1 MITPLSLSP
10 RILRSRALLPRAY
23 LPPGPSLVCARLFN
37 VLAVESSADDT
48 AAAIVTSDRRILAN
62 VVIKQNQIHEQYGGI
77 YPLEAARAHQQNLPL
92 AVQRA
97 LTEARLDMS
106 SIDGVAF
113 TRGPGMPGG
122 LTVGAAGA
130 RTLAAALNKPV
141 VGVHHMQAHAL
152 TALLTEPSSSRPAFP
167 FLTLLVSGGHTLLV
181 LATSP
186 FRFEILASTLDI
198 AVGNAFDKVA
208 RALRVPGWATLG
220 PGAALE
226 AFCEPMPQENE
237 DTTVPRFRHGMTR
250 QSDAMSFTGPHTQ
263 VDRVISRAGGLAAL
277 SGETQKDL
285 AREFQREA
293 VGQLVRKTRWGLD
306 QCKERGHIVKHVVV
320 SGGVASNQYLR
331 ARLRDALG
339 EGVILAFPPPA
350 LCTDNA
356 VMIAYASLYRF
367 LVGDTDEY
375 NVAIRKDWSLEDLEE
390 PNAWTESGLV
400 DI

>member
-1 MITPLSLSP
+1 MT
-10 RILRSRALLPRAY
+10 
-23 LPPGPSLVCARLFN
+23 
-37 VLAVESSADDT
+37 T
-48 AAAIVTSDRRILAN
+48 TS
-62 VVIKQNQIHEQYGGI
+62 HS
-77 YPLEAARAHQQNLPL
+77 EAKLTVYKPI

-97 LTEARLDMS
+97 LSEAELDMS

-122 LTVGAAGA
+122 LSIGAAGA

-152 TALLTEPSSSRPAFP
+152 TALLTEPPARRPAFP

-186 FRFEILASTLDI
+186 FRFKILADTLDI
-198 AVGNAFDKVA
+198 AVGNAYDKVA
-208 RALRVPGWATLG
+208 RALGVPGWGTLG

-226 AFCEPMPQENE
+226 LFCGEMPSEQE
-237 DTTVPRFRHGMTR
+237 DTSIPRFRHGMTR
-250 QSDAMSFTGPHTQ
+250 QPDALSFTGPHTQ
-263 VDRVISRAGGLAAL
+263 VDRIISRAGGLETL
-277 SGETQKDL
+277 GEATRRDI

-293 VGQLVRKTRWGLD
+293 VGQLVRKTQWALGK
-306 QCKERGHIVKHVVV
+306 CTEHGHTVRHVVV

-331 ARLRDALG
+331 ARMRDAVG
-339 EGVILAFPPPA
+339 EDVVLAFPPPA

-356 VMIAYASLYRF
+356 VMIAWASMYRF
-367 LVGDTDEY
+367 LVGDVDGYAVT
-375 NVAIRKDWSLEDLEE
+375 IRKDWSLEELEE
-390 PNAWTESGLV
+390 PKAWTERELK